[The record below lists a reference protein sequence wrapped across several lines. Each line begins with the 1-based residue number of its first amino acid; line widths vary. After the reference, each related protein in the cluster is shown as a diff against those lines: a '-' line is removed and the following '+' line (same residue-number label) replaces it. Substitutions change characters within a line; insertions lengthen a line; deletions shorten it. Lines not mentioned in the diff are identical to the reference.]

1 MIKTQNKNWFKE
13 MLAIKNI
20 TQRKLAEILGLDEG
34 AFSRT
39 LSGSRKPQLKE
50 MTEMSKVLGISLI
63 EILAHFGAEGEFTNT
78 ILVEWIIENE
88 ATMTKLA
95 SPMEIEHDYASLVTG
110 VYCQVRNG
118 RALDRSIVVLNPNSE
133 LVYGRLSGIEL
144 SDKTWVFGM
153 LVQDYNPKF
162 QNIVKI
168 DNEVLANQV
177 IKTCLGVKA
186 IFPF

>member
-1 MIKTQNKNWFKE
+1 MKTQNKNWFKE
-13 MLAIKNI
+13 MLGTRQI
-20 TQRKLAEILGLDEG
+20 TQRKLAQILGLDEG

-50 MTEMSKVLGISLI
+50 MTEMSKILGVSLV

-95 SPMEIEHDYASLVTG
+95 SPMEIEHEYASLVTG

-118 RALDRSIVVLNPNSE
+118 HALDRSIIVLNPVSSI
-133 LVYGRLSGIEL
+133 VYGRLSAIEMA
-144 SDKTWVFGM
+144 DKTWVLGV
-153 LVQDYNPKF
+153 LRQNYNPKLCD
-162 QNIVKI
+162 ILKI
-168 DNEVLANQV
+168 DHEVLTDRSV
-177 IKTCLGVKA
+177 KTCLNVKS
-186 IFPF
+186 IFPV